1 MQANEDTNNPV
12 QSPQGDTDKAL
23 TPADNPAISVNGR
36 AWEQFENAFPLSLTA
51 VVLFMVAWVLFSW
64 VAFGDR
70 TEWPVW
76 ARELPQLNVPY
87 QLAFAVAVVVLL
99 VFVRLVKRAPLATL
113 GLNFRELGQDAR
125 WLARALP
132 LLALGYVL
140 LAGLAVL
147 GVYLFS
153 AEPAEII
160 RRTVQASFYQ
170 PSLPRAFE
178 VLIVAPVLEEIW
190 FRGMLY
196 TPLRRERGR
205 GVAILFTTIIF
216 AFVHG
221 PFPVTQF
228 IGGLIFA
235 WAYESRRT
243 LVAPIVLHFCGNGT
257 LVLGG
262 IIQHHWNLSG

>member
-1 MQANEDTNNPV
+1 
-12 QSPQGDTDKAL
+12 
-23 TPADNPAISVNGR
+23 
-36 AWEQFENAFPLSLTA
+36 
-51 VVLFMVAWVLFSW
+51 MVGWVLFSW
-64 VAFGDR
+64 AAFGDR
-70 TEWPVW
+70 TDWPAW
-76 ARELPQLNVPY
+76 ARDLPQLNVSY
-87 QLAFAVAVVVLL
+87 QLAFAVAVAVLL
-99 VFVRLVKRAPLATL
+99 IFVRVVKRAPLATL
-113 GLNFRELGQDAR
+113 GLNIGELGQDAR

-140 LAGLAVL
+140 LAGLGVL
-147 GVYLFS
+147 GVYVF
-153 AEPAEII
+153 AADPADTI
-160 RRTVQASFYQ
+160 RRTVQGSFYQ

-178 VLIVAPVLEEIW
+178 VLIAAPVLEEIW

-205 GVAILFTTIIF
+205 TVAILFTAVIF

-221 PFPVTQF
+221 PVPVTQF

-243 LVAPIVLHFCGNGT
+243 LVAPMVLHFCGNGT

-262 IIQHHWNLSG
+262 MIQNHWNLLG